1 MKRMIPLLLL
11 LCTLTACA
19 SGAPEAADPPAETDP
34 SAETAP
40 QEETALPD
48 TMVGTS
54 TFAQAAPEQ
63 LTYTVTLE
71 TLENSAQA
79 EDGTV
84 LVNRSYHLPMMTVKR
99 QDGTAVTAA
108 STPAETAALAAAET
122 FNGQFQSWAASDN
135 FDEVADW
142 AEEAQ
147 ASQAEAG
154 EAAGAWTPYALEL
167 NCSVYQTKQ
176 LVSVRAE
183 YYSYMGGA
191 HPNTVLLAW
200 NFDLGTGQFFTPELL
215 AADGQ
220 AFSQAVTEEL
230 IRQSQE
236 TAASY
241 DMTPEDFFW
250 SNYEEILAGWSSY
263 AVSFDETGMTVGFSP
278 YELAAYAAGAQI
290 YHLDYDQIAGYLSSH
305 GLAVLGLAAVE
316 K

>member
-1 MKRMIPLLLL
+1 MKRMIALLLL

-19 SGAPEAADPPAETDP
+19 SGAPEAAEPMAEAAPKEEPAPAED
-34 SAETAP
+34 AMAGTA
-40 QEETALPD
+40 
-48 TMVGTS
+48 
-54 TFAQAAPEQ
+54 TFSQAAPEP
-63 LTYTVTLE
+63 LACTVTLE
-71 TLENSAQA
+71 ALTDSAQA

-84 LVNRSYHLPMMTVKR
+84 LVSRSYHLPVMTVER
-99 QDGTAVTAA
+99 QDGTAVTEA

-122 FNGQFQSWAASDN
+122 FNEQFQSWAASDN
-135 FDEVADW
+135 FDEVVDRA
-142 AEEAQ
+142 AEVHDIR
-147 ASQAEAG
+147 AEAG
-154 EAAGAWTPYALEL
+154 EAAGAWEPFALEL
-167 NCSVYQTKQ
+167 NCSVYQTEQ
-176 LVSVRAE
+176 MVSVRAE

-230 IRQSQE
+230 IRQSRE

-241 DMTPEDFFW
+241 DMAPEDFFW
-250 SNYEEILAGWSSY
+250 PNYQEILAGWSSY

-290 YHLDYDQIAGYLSSH
+290 YHLDYGQIAGDLSSH

>member
-19 SGAPEAADPPAETDP
+19 SGAPEAADP

-84 LVNRSYHLPMMTVKR
+84 LVNRSYHLPMMTVER
-99 QDGTAVTAA
+99 QDGTAVTEA
-108 STPAETAALAAAET
+108 STPAETAALAVAQT
-122 FNGQFQSWAASDN
+122 FNDRFRAWAEDDRTDQEMTS
-135 FDEVADW
+135 W
-142 AEEAQ
+142 AEEDRAFRT
-147 ASQAEAG
+147 EAG
-154 EAAGAWTPYALEL
+154 QVWISHTVDLD
-167 NCSVYQTKQ
+167 CTVYQTEE
-176 LVSVRAE
+176 LVSVAAV
-183 YYSYMGGA
+183 YFSATGGA

-200 NFDLGTGQFFTPELL
+200 NFDLTTGQFFTPELL
-215 AADGQ
+215 ASDGQ
-220 AFSQAVTEEL
+220 VFSQAVTEEL
-230 IRQSQE
+230 IHQSQE

-241 DMTPEDFFW
+241 DTAPEDFFW
-250 SNYEEILAGWSSY
+250 PYYQDVLANWSSY
-263 AVSFDETGMTVGFSP
+263 AVSFDETGMTVAFSQ
-278 YELAAYAAGAQI
+278 YDLAAYVAGPQV
-290 YHLDYDQIAGYLSSH
+290 YHLPYEMLEEYLSPH
-305 GLAVLGLAAVE
+305 GLAMLGLAAVE